1 MTKYTPGPWVVA
13 EYAGDVTMIEHHEST
28 GYGFRQ
34 TLIARVL
41 PVSEDAEGNAAL
53 LAAAPDMLAAL
64 EALWVQ
70 ALQSDVNE
78 ARNEWGREALELA
91 RAAIAKAKGGDA

>member
-64 EALWVQ
+64 ELA
-70 ALQSDVNE
+70 AE
-78 ARNEWGREALELA
+78 RLEISNCEGEEGEHLA
-91 RAAIAKAKGGDA
+91 TIRAAIAKARGDA